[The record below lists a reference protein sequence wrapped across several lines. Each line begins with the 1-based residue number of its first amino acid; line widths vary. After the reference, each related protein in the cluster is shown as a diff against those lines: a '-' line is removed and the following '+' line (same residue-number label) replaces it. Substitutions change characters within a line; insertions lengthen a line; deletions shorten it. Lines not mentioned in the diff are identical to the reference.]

1 MIEVAL
7 RQIPRLE
14 ERVNQLESELAA
26 RAEITN
32 ETIRTSALEVAV
44 ATEKIKNNKK

>member
-14 ERVNQLESELAA
+14 ERVNQLESELASA

-32 ETIRTSALEVAV
+32 EAIRTSALEVAV
-44 ATEKIKNNKK
+44 ATEKRK